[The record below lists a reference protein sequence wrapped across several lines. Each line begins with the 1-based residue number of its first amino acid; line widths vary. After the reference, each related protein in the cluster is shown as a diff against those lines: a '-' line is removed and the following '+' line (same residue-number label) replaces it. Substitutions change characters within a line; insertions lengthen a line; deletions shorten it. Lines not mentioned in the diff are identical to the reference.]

1 MAPIIPMLDT
11 HSIRFKKTLLFY
23 NQTHDYDKTL
33 EHLIASGMNET
44 ESTELVNHL
53 KLIHRHKERKTGI
66 TLVAIGSF
74 LLVFGFIFSIILHKS
89 NMSVD
94 IALFGPTSI
103 GAILL
108 IWGMAKLF

>member
-1 MAPIIPMLDT
+1 MPDT
-11 HSIRFKKTLLFY
+11 HSISFRKTLLFY
-23 NQTHDYDKTL
+23 SQTHDYDKTKA
-33 EHLIASGMNET
+33 HLIESGIDET
-44 ESTELVNHL
+44 KSTELINL
-53 KLIHRHKERKTGI
+53 LQLIHRHKERKTGI

-89 NMSVD
+89 NMPVD

-103 GAILL
+103 GAVLL